1 VMLGASVARH
11 EIRVLLEG
19 VEAEVSLDGIYLPQG
34 EQVHDN
40 TIFVDHLA
48 TNCTSHQLYKGVLD
62 ARGHGVFNG
71 HIMVRHGADGTD
83 ANQKNKN
90 LLLSDRAQVD
100 TRPRLEI
107 YTDDVKCTHG
117 AAVGQMDDEALLY
130 LRTRGIPLEAAR
142 GLLVYAF
149 VQEMVDRIELEPLR
163 MQLETLV
170 AGRFGKEDRPV
181 EP

>member
-1 VMLGASVARH
+1 
-11 EIRVLLEG
+11 
-19 VEAEVSLDGIYLPQG
+19 
-34 EQVHDN
+34 
-40 TIFVDHLA
+40 
-48 TNCTSHQLYKGVLD
+48 
-62 ARGHGVFNG
+62 
-71 HIMVRHGADGTD
+71 
-83 ANQKNKN
+83 
-90 LLLSDRAQVD
+90 VD

-170 AGRFGKEDRPV
+170 AGRVGKEDRPV